1 MGAFNVRLTTTA
13 RKDLSRLSDPVV
25 KRVVALLRDLS
36 VDPFS
41 RQSSK
46 LSARDEYRVRVGDYR
61 IVYAVDKRNK
71 VVVVYRVRHRREV
84 YRRL

>member
-1 MGAFNVRLTTTA
+1 
-13 RKDLSRLSDPVV
+13 
-25 KRVVALLRDLS
+25 LLRDLS